1 MAKVVNLLAD
11 GFEELEAV
19 AIIDVLRRAEI
30 EIVSAGLHEGTVSS
44 ARNVNIIPDTSIDA
58 ISADDFE
65 MLVLPGGIPGSDN
78 LNADERVRKL
88 IQDFNTKG
96 KITGAICAA
105 PYVLANAGILDGK
118 RATSYPTFKDRLGSA
133 VYEEK
138 TVVEDGNV
146 LTSRGPGTALCF
158 GLAIV
163 ERLAGKERLNR
174 LRKPCL
180 SGIPAIKPF
189 LVFNKLTDMIPLKFI
204 RDPGFMRQHSRT
216 AIFYPSGKS
225 LADQAAVICHR

>member
-1 MAKVVNLLAD
+1 MTKIVILLAD

-30 EIVSAGLHEGTVSS
+30 EIVSAGLKEGPVSS
-44 ARNVNIIPDTSIDA
+44 AHNVKVIPDTMIDK
-58 ISADDFE
+58 ISSDDFD

-78 LNADERVRKL
+78 LNADERVINL
-88 IQDFNTKG
+88 IKDFNTKG
-96 KITGAICAA
+96 KMTGAICAA

-118 RATSYPTFKDRLGSA
+118 RATSYPSFRDRLGSA

-138 TVVEDGNV
+138 AVVRDGNI

-163 ERLAGKERLNR
+163 EKFTGKE
-174 LRKPCL
+174 K
-180 SGIPAIKPF
+180 AAQ
-189 LVFNKLTDMIPLKFI
+189 I
-204 RDPGFMRQHSRT
+204 RDAMLINQVC
-216 AIFYPSGKS
+216 
-225 LADQAAVICHR
+225 D